1 MRDIGKNIRTLRM
14 QKKMTQDD
22 LAEKL
27 FVTRQTVSNY
37 ETGRSRPD
45 VEMVLRI
52 AEVLEVDANAVLYG
66 PPPSHS
72 RKTEVRSMIVCVV
85 LLTVCGILS
94 AKLHYV
100 SVELSRVYNLYLL
113 QWMLE
118 LLADP
123 LIMLL
128 LGWTLMQGIE
138 LLFNIRPLQQKW
150 VGYARCGIYGLLVL
164 DFLLVAPY
172 LIFQGWVYIRQINA
186 GSVTAH
192 FPHIP
197 IYHQLSKLV
206 IGISIKATYIYALLG
221 FALRIVGFPKGKKAV
236 ASE

>member
-1 MRDIGKNIRTLRM
+1 MRDIGKNIRTLRI

-45 VEMVLRI
+45 IEMVLRV
-52 AEVLEVDANAVLYG
+52 ADALEVDANAVLYG
-66 PPPSHS
+66 PPVPQSH
-72 RKTEVRSMIVCVV
+72 KTEIRRIILCVV
-85 LLTVCGILS
+85 LLAVCGILS
-94 AKLHYV
+94 AELHQV
-100 SVELSRVYNLYLL
+100 SVELSRVYNQYLL

-118 LLADP
+118 LLLDP
-123 LIMLL
+123 TIMLL
-128 LGWTLMQGIE
+128 LGWALMQGIA

-150 VGYARCGIYGLLVL
+150 VRYARYGIYGLLVL
-164 DFLLVAPY
+164 NFLLVAPY
-172 LIFQGWVYIRQINA
+172 LIFQGWVYIRRVST

-192 FPHIP
+192 FPYIP
-197 IYHQLSKLV
+197 VYHQLSMLV
-206 IGISIKATYIYALLG
+206 IYMSSRATYVYALPG
-221 FALRIVGFPKGKKAV
+221 FALWIVGFPKRKKAA